1 MPPKTKKVPRILVM
15 KVKLPTADAIKSL
28 SMMMKTAT
36 PFYPAFG
43 DAKVRLLRNVD
54 APNEVVQIIEYEAE
68 HAIELN
74 RQKLASDPM
83 TRNFVQAWRMMF
95 PGGLE
100 MDVYEDVTESV

>member
-1 MPPKTKKVPRILVM
+1 MPAKSKKVTRILVL
-15 KVKLPTADAIKSL
+15 KIKLPTPDAIKSL

-54 APNEVVQIIEYEAE
+54 SPNDVVQIIEYQAE
-68 HAIELN
+68 HDIELN

-100 MDVYEDVTESV
+100 MDVYEDVTPSA